1 MNILV
6 EKYETELRRT
16 QALLGVSENSARAAK
31 AEISRLR
38 VALGC
43 GG

>member
-31 AEISRLR
+31 AEISRVRGLH
-38 VALGC
+38 
-43 GG
+43 